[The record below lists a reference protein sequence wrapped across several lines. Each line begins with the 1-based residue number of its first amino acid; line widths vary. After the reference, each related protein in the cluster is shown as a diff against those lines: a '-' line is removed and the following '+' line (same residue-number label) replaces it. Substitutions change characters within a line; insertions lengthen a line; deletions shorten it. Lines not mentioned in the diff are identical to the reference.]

1 MALLAEFLESAGIDL
16 ANGATASAVRPELI
30 ATKLI
35 DEHFTQD
42 AARGIASAQNQNIHH
57 LIRTM
62 ANRVRVT

>member
-1 MALLAEFLESAGIDL
+1 MALLAEFLESARIDL

-42 AARGIASAQNQNIHH
+42 AARGIASAQDQYIHH
-57 LIRTM
+57 LDRT
-62 ANRVRVT
+62 AVNRLSVT